1 MQITQDYYNLLGIT
15 PGADTQE
22 INHAYRK
29 LAFLYH
35 PDRNLND
42 PEANEKMKEINE
54 AYSILFDAEKR
65 RSHDLPLGY
74 SAIKPKF
81 KTGSKV
87 TINHHSTSLYRE
99 HIGLVDK
106 EPVKDAFRFWYMVR
120 FDMTGFSTIVRFAE
134 EELSSVLE

>member
-1 MQITQDYYNLLGIT
+1 MQIKQDYYKVLGVT
-15 PGADTQE
+15 PSACIE
-22 INHAYRK
+22 KIHEAYRK
-29 LAFLYH
+29 LAFQFH
-35 PDRNLND
+35 PDRNQND

-74 SAIKPKF
+74 RAIKPKF

-106 EPVKDAFRFWYMVR
+106 EPIKDAFRFWYTVR
-120 FDMTGFSTIVRFAE
+120 FEMKGYSTIVRFAE
-134 EELSSVLE
+134 EELSKSDI

>member
-22 INHAYRK
+22 INRAYRK

-54 AYSILFDAEKR
+54 AYSVLVDSKKR
-65 RSHDLPLGY
+65 QSYDLPLGY
-74 SAIKPKF
+74 NALTPKF
-81 KTGSKV
+81 NAGDKV
-87 TINHHSTSLYRE
+87 TINYHSTSPYRD
-99 HIGLVDK
+99 HIGEVDK
-106 EPVKDAFRFWYMVR
+106 EPVKDTFRFWYMVR
-120 FDMTGFSTIVRFAE
+120 FEMAGFSTIVRFAE